1 VVRSAA
7 ARLASAA
14 AIAAVCVLAFGGAD
28 RGASAGSDPI
38 RIGAVFSETGGLRS
52 IGSPGLAGMR
62 LAAAQINARGGVLG
76 RRVQIA
82 AADSRSK
89 PAAVV
94 HAVRRLIENERVVAL
109 GGLNDSTLALAAGPV
124 AQRAGVPFVTAGA
137 TLPTLPRT
145 VGNAFFMA
153 AFGDDAQAHAVAEV
167 ARTGLRARSA
177 FLLVDRGSDFTR
189 ALARFFRQG
198 FVARG
203 GTVTGRLTYAPGE
216 RDFASAIARIR
227 AQQPPADVLFFS
239 ALPSEAGRLTRQ
251 ARAAGLTQPILSGDG
266 FDTPL
271 LGRVAGTL
279 ADNVYYSTHV
289 ALDSIARRIRRFVTA
304 YRERYGRKPENAFAA
319 LGYDTMRLIAD
330 AIRRAGSP
338 EPAAIRRALAAT
350 RGFAMVTG
358 TISYAPGRRT
368 PKKPVTIMRVR
379 DGRPAFYRAVV
390 PRLRRG
396 GPVARAG

>member
-1 VVRSAA
+1 MVRSAA
-7 ARLASAA
+7 AHLASAA
-14 AIAAVCVLAFGGAD
+14 AIAAVCILAFGGAD

-89 PAAVV
+89 PAAVAR
-94 HAVRRLIENERVVAL
+94 AVRRLIENERVVAL

-153 AFGDDAQAHAVAEV
+153 AFGDDAQAHAVAEI
-167 ARTGLRARSA
+167 ARTRLRARSA

-198 FVARG
+198 FVARD
-203 GTVTGRLTYAPGE
+203 GTVTGQRSYAPGE
-216 RDFASAIARIR
+216 RDFGSAIARIR

-289 ALDSIARRIRRFVTA
+289 ALDSTARRIRRFVTA
-304 YRERYGRKPENAFAA
+304 YRERYGRRPENAFAA

-390 PRLRRG
+390 PR
-396 GPVARAG
+396 